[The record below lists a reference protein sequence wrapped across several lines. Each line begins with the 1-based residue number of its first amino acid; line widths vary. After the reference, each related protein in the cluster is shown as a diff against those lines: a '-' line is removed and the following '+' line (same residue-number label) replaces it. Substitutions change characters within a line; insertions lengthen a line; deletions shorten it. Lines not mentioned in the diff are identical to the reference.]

1 MIVEYVYERMIGFR
15 WKCKVI
21 LESEVIVEVVGVKKI
36 VKYEVV
42 GEVVKIFKKIQS
54 IVINNLKK
62 GVIEDVILRNEIQGR
77 LVEEVY
83 K

>member
-42 GEVVKIFKKIQS
+42 GEVVKIFKKI
-54 IVINNLKK
+54 
-62 GVIEDVILRNEIQGR
+62 
-77 LVEEVY
+77 
-83 K
+83 